1 MNDFKNLFLL
11 DPNIHFLNF
20 GSFGACP
27 KPVMEKYI
35 EWQYLLEREP
45 VQFIAFNAV
54 TYLKDS
60 RQQLANYVGCDLDD
74 IVYVTNPSYAVNIIA
89 KSLKLQK
96 GDEVLTTD
104 LEYGACDRTW
114 QFYCDKNEVIYKKQ
128 KISLP
133 ILNKE
138 QLIHDFFKGITEKTK
153 VIFISGITSSTA
165 LILPFKEIC
174 TIAKQKGLITF
185 VDGAHI
191 PGQIFIDLQ
200 NTDIDYFTG
209 ACHKWMM
216 TPKGSSFLYAKK
228 SMQHLLEPLIVS
240 WGYKAAKPSHSL
252 FLDYHQMQGTR
263 DFSAFLT
270 VPTAIEFMKKY
281 EWEKVAKKCH
291 EIVLKNAPK
300 FCDLLKIKPIAPLT
314 NEFIGQ
320 MLSIP
325 IKTNYPEELQKCLFN
340 KYAIEI
346 PIMVHYNQT
355 YLRYSINA
363 FNEQVD
369 LNALFVALEEI
380 MKAGKLLETIIH

>member
-1 MNDFKNLFLL
+1 MKDFKSLFLL

-27 KPVMEKYI
+27 KFVMEKYI

-45 VQFIAFNAV
+45 VQFIAFNGV
-54 TYLKDS
+54 DNLQFS
-60 RQQLANYVGCDLDD
+60 RQQLANYMGCEAND

-104 LEYGACDRTW
+104 LEYGACDKTW

-128 KISLP
+128 KIQLP

-138 QLIHDFFKGITEKTK
+138 ELIENFFKGVTNKTK
-153 VIFISGITSSTA
+153 VLFISGITSSTA
-165 LILPFKEIC
+165 LILPFEEIC
-174 TIAKQKGLITF
+174 TKAKQNGLITI

-191 PGQIFIDLQ
+191 PGQIPIHLKD
-200 NTDIDYFTG
+200 TDIDFFTG

-228 SMQHLLEPLIVS
+228 SMQNLLEPLIVS
-240 WGYKAAKPSHSL
+240 WGYKAAKPSNSL

-270 VPTAIEFMKKY
+270 VPTAIEFMQKY
-281 EWEKVAKKCH
+281 EWENVAKNCH
-291 EIVLKNAPK
+291 RIVIQNAPTI
-300 FCDLLKIKPIAPLT
+300 CDILKIKPISPLT

-320 MLSIP
+320 MISFP
-325 IKTNYPEELQKCLFN
+325 IKTNNPEELQKCLFK

-363 FNEQVD
+363 FNNQLD
-369 LNALFVALEEI
+369 LDALLVALQEI
-380 MKAGKLLETIIH
+380 IKEGKLLEI